1 METMDTAAV
10 TANHNAVFQFTTPT
24 LNTPKPEITN
34 NWPALPANNSGPPP
48 SQPHPAPVPQSTA
61 NEIKSLLVALLG
73 KASKEE
79 ITEMFLQALDDLSRP
94 EASGNKQTTIE
105 PRFKNT
111 PIFKPNEKESATANT
126 LVSTAATQNSIT
138 EDDGPPWS
146 LVQSKKTI
154 KRARYTRKKTTE
166 CEGKAQASRQRFT
179 VILRPRTKTDLTTI
193 PRRTLEEAFTK
204 NTRHTITGDIGRTA
218 MITFEGNRLPRFV
231 RYALCITPV
240 YPYRAKAVTC
250 TNCHG
255 AGHKQDICHKETVC
269 SLCGKHHE
277 ETQDD
282 QGNSNPCPNPTP
294 YCQICKKNG
303 HLATSNVC
311 PKKTEIGKLLRER
324 ARKHAKPN
332 QESRRKKGAPQP
344 PPPPPPLNPIQP
356 PPMLERTYAE
366 LVRGTPAFDRD
377 SYENERFKEDR
388 DFNLPHTSWGYKV
401 DTINGQKLLEDMTRF
416 KYTLLNTPGS
426 TTRLGLTSRQRH
438 TSPDLTWI
446 YGKTGNLSWHVN
458 IDTWGSDHFP
468 IKIEVDS
475 RRSEKN
481 RRFVHT
487 VNWDLYRRHLKSS
500 QAESFATAML
510 DALKA
515 ATTRSNIPADA
526 PTPDIHLLNLWARR
540 LRALQRYRRGPKTPA
555 ALREVTRHTKRAP
568 RGKTIRSIVAIDVRK
583 AFDSVPH
590 WAVIQEAERL
600 GIQGRALNFIKAFL
614 KDRTYSVR
622 IGDHM
627 SDPRPNRF
635 TVYADDISLW
645 TVTGDTR
652 TQQQTLQAGLDEVQ
666 THLNRVDLTASPEK
680 TNYVVV
686 ASRKQR
692 KAGIASQMYLTLAG
706 NRIQPSTSIRIL
718 GMYIDEDGSCRTWM
732 TKVSQQCKAI
742 IHVIRRICSSRG
754 GANEGIARQMVKAL
768 IVSKVCYCASYY
780 NISKSQWKKLETI
793 NRQAARVIT
802 GLPRFTPIE
811 TLMKHAQL
819 NTLQETVMVRSVA
832 HRERLQHS
840 RPGRTILSL
849 IQSLKLT
856 LPDFPEN
863 DPPWVEYIDLV
874 EGKPIPKNASFKHP
888 DRQTSQANSHNKRIQ
903 AWESSAEKLAVY
915 TDAAFATLPDQ
926 LATVAVAI
934 PEKGIISSNQLPNST
949 SVKGG
954 ELGAIQY
961 AMETVLNDTTIR
973 PKELHV
979 FTDSIAS
986 LTECRNKNSPCK
998 RAKSIKKMALQLSL
1012 QGTKVQLS
1020 WAPAHAGIAG
1030 NEQAHSAARAL
1041 IVTLRETQKPPS
1053 HLHDHGYASSS
1064 HKDDEDEDDYDP
1076 DEAKQLIKLSKAA
1089 WEKARTPPTCCYCKD
1104 PQHAVDLV
1112 HLLWGCKGLETTRK
1126 KHLKGGVTSMED
1138 WRRFRSRTSP
1148 IACRTLRALLRR
1160 SRLEAVPRSW
1170 PLASVGVSDPLASAF
1185 QSANLTALDLP
1196 LPPAPEQSITNKA
1209 SFLDLVFVSNLPLIT
1224 DCSIQ
1229 PSLAGSDHNA
1239 IRFSSLLTLPSPS
1252 VDDAYDMWLDRM
1264 SAIEADCVPSKHLSG
1279 RRRTPWISKDII
1291 RLSNKKRKL
1300 FRKAKKTNPRKAQR
1314 ELKKL
1319 VHTAHKKYLR
1329 MIAEK
1334 AAPKLFWAYLKSQRN
1349 PSTQASDCVLPARP
1363 TITED
1368 DTMEAPRCLNV
1379 SQSAGPDGIHPAFRR
1394 ACSTRL
1400 CLGDFISTQARI

>member
-1 METMDTAAV
+1 
-10 TANHNAVFQFTTPT
+10 
-24 LNTPKPEITN
+24 
-34 NWPALPANNSGPPP
+34 
-48 SQPHPAPVPQSTA
+48 
-61 NEIKSLLVALLG
+61 
-73 KASKEE
+73 
-79 ITEMFLQALDDLSRP
+79 MFLQALDDLSRP

-111 PIFKPNEKESATANT
+111 PIFKPNEKESATSSASTPEGNFRQDDSESRKRHAAMAPGTSLSTQAATANT

-138 EDDGPPWS
+138 EDDDPPWS

-154 KRARYTRKKTTE
+154 KRARYTRKKATE

-204 NTRHTITGDIGRTA
+204 TLGTQSQEISVKLQKGRTA
-218 MITFEGNRLPRFV
+218 MITFEGNRLPRVV

-250 TNCHG
+250 THFHG

-324 ARKHAKPN
+324 ARKHAKLN

-356 PPMLERTYAE
+356 LPMLGRTYAE
-366 LVRGTPAFDRD
+366 LV
-377 SYENERFKEDR
+377 R

-401 DTINGQKLLEDMTRF
+401 DTINVQKLLEDMTRF

-426 TTRLGLTSRQRH
+426 TTRLGLTSRQQH

-458 IDTWGSDHFP
+458 IDTWGSDHLP

-475 RRSEKN
+475 KRSEKN

-487 VNWDLYRRHLKSS
+487 VIWDFYRRHLKSI

-555 ALREVTRHTKRAP
+555 APREVTRHTKGFQLRPP
-568 RGKTIRSIVAIDVRK
+568 R
-583 AFDSVPH
+583 
-590 WAVIQEAERL
+590 AVIQEAERL

-614 KDRTYSVR
+614 KDWTYSVR
-622 IGDHM
+622 IGDHT

-635 TVYADDISLW
+635 SVYADDIFLW
-645 TVTGDTR
+645 SVTGDTR
-652 TQQQTLQAGLDEVQ
+652 TQQQTNTQLWPPVN
-666 THLNRVDLTASPEK
+666 TSYRVGLTASPEK
-680 TNYVVV
+680 ANYVVV
-686 ASRKQR
+686 TSRKQR

-706 NRIQPSTSIRIL
+706 NRIQPPTSIRIL
-718 GMYIDEDGSCRTWM
+718 GMYIDEDGSCRAWM

-742 IHVIRRICSSRG
+742 IHVIRRICSFRG

-768 IVSKVCYCASYY
+768 IVSK
-780 NISKSQWKKLETI
+780 
-793 NRQAARVIT
+793 
-802 GLPRFTPIE
+802 
-811 TLMKHAQL
+811 L
-819 NTLQETVMVRSVA
+819 NTLQETVMARSVA

-863 DPPWVEYIDLV
+863 DTPWVEYIDFV

-934 PEKGIISSNQLPNST
+934 PEKGIISSKQLPNST

-954 ELGAIQY
+954 VLGAIQY

-973 PKELHV
+973 TKELHV
-979 FTDSIAS
+979 FTDSVAS
-986 LTECRNKNSPCK
+986 LTECRNRNSPCK

-1012 QGTKVQLS
+1012 QGTKV
-1020 WAPAHAGIAG
+1020 WAPAHTGIAG

-1041 IVTLRETQKPPS
+1041 IYS
-1053 HLHDHGYASSS
+1053 HLHDHGYPSSS
-1064 HKDDEDEDDYDP
+1064 PEDDEDEDDYDP
-1076 DEAKQLIKLSKAA
+1076 DEAKQLIKLSSLN
-1089 WEKARTPPTCCYCKD
+1089 TPYCKN
-1104 PQHAVDLV
+1104 PQHVVDLV
-1112 HLLWGCKGLETTRK
+1112 HLLWGCKGLEATRK
-1126 KHLKGGVTSMED
+1126 KHLKDGVTSMED
-1138 WRRFRSRTSP
+1138 WVFPPGRDAMDSFPSP
-1148 IACRTLRALLRR
+1148 Y
-1160 SRLEAVPRSW
+1160 
-1170 PLASVGVSDPLASAF
+1170 PLAVQINVLYYYYFFSVEPL
-1185 QSANLTALDLP
+1185 
-1196 LPPAPEQSITNKA
+1196 
-1209 SFLDLVFVSNLPLIT
+1209 T
-1224 DCSIQ
+1224 DCIPQ
-1229 PSLAGSDHNA
+1229 
-1239 IRFSSLLTLPSPS
+1239 RLPSPTDFMQVVS
-1252 VDDAYDMWLDRM
+1252 LRY
-1264 SAIEADCVPSKHLSG
+1264 EAVHDSFAEFFRVGIPTK
-1279 RRRTPWISKDII
+1279 KKQ
-1291 RLSNKKRKL
+1291 KKR
-1300 FRKAKKTNPRKAQR
+1300 T
-1314 ELKKL
+1314 
-1319 VHTAHKKYLR
+1319 HTHTHKSNLYTK
-1329 MIAEK
+1329 
-1334 AAPKLFWAYLKSQRN
+1334 
-1349 PSTQASDCVLPARP
+1349 QASEPDNCKAPSCFETSARCVDARGTCNVP
-1363 TITED
+1363 PLGRSWRHNAALSLISDAMFFPEVARGT
-1368 DTMEAPRCLNV
+1368 CLEHFHNNEWRHF
-1379 SQSAGPDGIHPAFRR
+1379 SQYRGI
-1394 ACSTRL
+1394 L
-1400 CLGDFISTQARI
+1400 YN